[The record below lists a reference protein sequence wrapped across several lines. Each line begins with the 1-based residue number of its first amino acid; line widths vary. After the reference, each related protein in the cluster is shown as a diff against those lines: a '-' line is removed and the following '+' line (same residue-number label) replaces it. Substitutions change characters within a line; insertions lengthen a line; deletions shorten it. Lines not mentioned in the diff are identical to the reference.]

1 MRTRALTGA
10 GGAAGLAVLIAGA
23 LAFAGPNT
31 GKLSVVEVEDGADM
45 AGPNDVAV
53 PRDGRNVYLAAYDEP
68 AIVTFKRKPKSGRLR
83 FVESDLPAN
92 AAEIGD
98 VEASPD
104 GEFVYVSEAAD
115 DGSILIFER
124 RAKQG
129 RLKLSDRREHNDG
142 DILADVYGLDISPD
156 GDNVY
161 ATSSNDAGLITYRR
175 NERTGK
181 LSLVE
186 QDDEPALSGAGSPV
200 VSPDGRNVYVPG
212 SSQSTLLTYKRN
224 PNNGRLKFVNGKVDG
239 VGNVDGI
246 QGLYGIGVSRDG
258 ANVYAT
264 GNNESAV
271 ATFKRN
277 RRNGKLRFVEA
288 LFDDEGPIESMAGP
302 YDVLASRDGKNVYV
316 ASYDEDSVTIFR
328 RKADGTLRFLQ
339 ARNDTVDSSPN
350 GPYRMDLSRDDRHLY
365 TADYGD
371 DAVAVFKRRG

>member
-1 MRTRALTGA
+1 MGF
-10 GGAAGLAVLIAGA
+10 GGVAVVAGLVAAA
-23 LAFAGPNT
+23 LALAGPNT

-45 AGPNDVAV
+45 AGPNDLAV
-53 PRDGRNVYLAAYDEP
+53 SRDGRNVYVAAYDEP

-98 VEASPD
+98 VEASQD
-104 GEFVYVSEAAD
+104 GEFVYVTEAAD

-124 RAKQG
+124 RARQG
-129 RLKLSDRREHNDG
+129 KLKLSDRREHNDG
-142 DILADVYGLDISPD
+142 DILAEVYGLDISPD

-161 ATSSNDAGLITYRR
+161 ASSDARLITYRR

-186 QDDEPALSGAGSPV
+186 QDDEPALSESGSPV

-212 SSQSTLLTYKRN
+212 SDQSTLLTYERN

-239 VGNVDGI
+239 VANVDGI

-264 GNNESAV
+264 GNSESAV

-277 RRNGKLRFVEA
+277 RTSGKLRFVEA
-288 LFDDEGPIESMAGP
+288 LFDDEGPIESMADP

-316 ASYDEDSVTIFR
+316 AGYDEDSVTIFR

-339 ARNDTVDSSPN
+339 ARNDTVDSSPS

-365 TADYGD
+365 TADYSD
-371 DAVAVFKRRG
+371 DAVAVLKRRG